1 MAMAINSFDTWL
13 TNKLQELNT
22 DESVFGSYI
31 KGILEGDET
40 EDEKTEALEGII
52 AGITEDGI
60 DKHVSEIL
68 SAWVKWLPRDDA
80 TAVVAPTEDVEVRLA
95 KLLDSQN
102 LPKTAQRTTCTV
114 EERRIREAILAQYSE
129 MTDGEES
136 DAEGDDD
143 TATGGG
149 GNGGSGDG
157 GIEKN
162 TNAANIAQ
170 QLKEKRERAKLE
182 SQEKKEKDKK
192 DREKQKQLK
201 EEKKEKRKTVKGER
215 RR

>member
-1 MAMAINSFDTWL
+1 MLYFFF
-13 TNKLQELNT
+13 Q
-22 DESVFGSYI
+22 
-31 KGILEGDET
+31 
-40 EDEKTEALEGII
+40 
-52 AGITEDGI
+52 EDGI
-60 DKHVSEIL
+60 DTHVSEIL
-68 SAWVKWLPRDDA
+68 SAWVKWLPRDDDSV
-80 TAVVAPTEDVEVRLA
+80 VVAPTEDVEVRLA

-102 LPKTAQRTTCTV
+102 LPTTAQRTTCTV

-129 MTDGEES
+129 MTDDEES

-143 TATGGG
+143 TATGGGGG

-192 DREKQKQLK
+192 DRLVIIQNTFRFVILY
-201 EEKKEKRKTVKGER
+201 
-215 RR
+215 